1 MAKPIEWNM
10 AAFEEIRTM
19 PATQAAV
26 NGAADLVRQRAEAV
40 SPSPEVRR
48 YQANGRITVGA
59 KGKSRYRV
67 YVRSLDYAASYSQ
80 AKHNTLLKALG
91 GG

>member
-1 MAKPIEWNM
+1 MAKPIEWNL

-26 NGAADLVRQRAEAV
+26 DGAADQVRKRAEAV

-48 YQANGRITVGA
+48 YQANGRVTTA
-59 KGKSRYRV
+59 NGKSRYRV
-67 YVRSLDYAASYSQ
+67 YVRSADYAASYSQ
-80 AKHNTLLKALG
+80 KKHNTLLKALG

>member
-1 MAKPIEWNM
+1 MGKPIKWNM

-19 PATQAAV
+19 PSTQAAV
-26 NGAADLVRQRAEAV
+26 DGAADRVRQRAEAV

-48 YQANGRITVGA
+48 YQANGRITTA
-59 KGKSRYRV
+59 NGKSRYRV

-80 AKHNTLLKALG
+80 AKHNSLLKALG
-91 GG
+91 GA